1 MRQQTSACLLTMTK
15 LEPTALLPLADGR
28 LCCNKPDDGWIKNE
42 TIIAARL
49 VKMKHVELFTQHRFK
64 ANIGQLL
71 KHRGVITL
79 ISTAL
84 P

>member
-1 MRQQTSACLLTMTK
+1 MS
-15 LEPTALLPLADGR
+15 GR

-42 TIIAARL
+42 TIIAPPSL

-64 ANIGQLL
+64 ANIGRLL

-79 ISTAL
+79 ISTAS
-84 P
+84 PYHIESQGEPTRP

>member
-1 MRQQTSACLLTMTK
+1 MTK
-15 LEPTALLPLADGR
+15 LEPTALPPLADGR

-42 TIIAARL
+42 TIIAPLRL

-64 ANIGQLL
+64 ATIGQLL
-71 KHRGVITL
+71 KHRGVIAL

-84 P
+84 PYHREPG